1 MLGTHYDDDTNT
13 EFGRGLVEGGGH
25 WTGWIGYSEFVLFLI
40 FSDPVT
46 SVEIYLMKP
55 VITISCRREDP
66 YSNPLNPNPDVV
78 RYRVSH

>member
-1 MLGTHYDDDTNT
+1 MMMIPTPN
-13 EFGRGLVEGGGH
+13 LVEGWWRGGGH

>member
-1 MLGTHYDDDTNT
+1 ML
-13 EFGRGLVEGGGH
+13 EGLGWVGLKGGG
-25 WTGWIGYSEFVLFLI
+25 WALDRFDWIFSIRPTRLLI

-78 RYRVSH
+78 RYKI